1 MRAFLPLHALLASYH
16 LARNFFAMT
25 PGQPPD
31 NADIHDSIC
40 CVIELFSL
48 QASPHSNIIYI
59 YASFHGF
66 RVVLTELTHTTKMLV
81 RNGEGDASHP
91 SKRKS
96 VEHALFLRLVLVKK
110 IVGLV

>member
-1 MRAFLPLHALLASYH
+1 MLLS
-16 LARNFFAMT
+16 
-25 PGQPPD
+25 
-31 NADIHDSIC
+31 
-40 CVIELFSL
+40 
-48 QASPHSNIIYI
+48 
-59 YASFHGF
+59 HGF
-66 RVVLTELTHTTKMLV
+66 RVVLIELTHTTKRTV